1 MTVILFFF
9 GIAVF
14 ILVGLRQNAMLREIG
29 QSEAGKTGTSTAPS
43 TPAAPS
49 RPAAPSKPSGPLA
62 ESARQPVATAP
73 APAPAISAKT
83 SRAKASD
90 KADKPRGRKG

>member
-62 ESARQPVATAP
+62 EAARQPVATAP
-73 APAPAISAKT
+73 APAMSAKT
-83 SRAKASD
+83 SRAKASG